1 MYSQVSELISSFSQ
15 RTITQLSNDDP
26 KATTPNLQVVE
37 QALRIASERIDLS
50 LRSRYVLPLKEDC
63 TLLNSY
69 CLDIAR
75 YWLYNRRP
83 EMKMPDGIQ
92 AAYKLALSEL
102 EKIADGKL
110 HLGLRT
116 IDLEDDLAPEGL
128 SIKVNAPKATE
139 TRGY

>member
-1 MYSQVSELISSFSQ
+1 MYAQVFELVSSFSQ
-15 RTITQLSNDDP
+15 RTITQLSNDDSR
-26 KATTPNLQVVE
+26 ATEPNLSVVE
-37 QALRIASERIDLS
+37 QALKIASERIDLS

-75 YWLYNRRP
+75 HWLYNRRP
-83 EMKMPDGIQ
+83 EMKMPESVQ
-92 AAYKLALSEL
+92 ATYKLALSEL
-102 EKIADGKL
+102 DKVADGKL

-116 IDLEDDLAPEGL
+116 VEIEDDLTPEAP
-128 SIKVNAPKATE
+128 SFKVKAPKATD